1 MSEARLGV
9 LVEQLRRAAGPSASE
24 QRSDRDLLHAY
35 AAGQDEDAFAALVR
49 RHGPLVWHVCRRALP
64 TPQDAEDAFQ
74 ATFLVLAQK
83 APSGGWRESVAPWL
97 YAVARRAASKLRSRL
112 ARQGPAGPERAAP
125 DPLQEMT
132 ARELLATLDE
142 EVAALPKAQRGPVLL
157 CLLEGHTQEEAARL
171 LGTPLIT
178 LRRRLDAGKKA
189 LQARLTRRGVA
200 PSAALGALAFA
211 RLPAA
216 PVPALAAGAR
226 AAALAEGVLVPARS
240 RGLLALLLALAA
252 LGGVGLAACRF
263 LTGAAPPPGG
273 GTTARAA
280 APADPLPPGAVLR
293 LGSARFRH
301 RGQVGSLAYSASGK
315 LLASGGWGNPFVAL
329 WDPETGRERLAARV
343 SRVGVN
349 DLAFSPDGQLLAA
362 AGRDGVAYLWDAAT
376 GKPRLELKGYRG
388 EVKALAFSA
397 RGDALAV
404 AAGTEVRLY
413 DPSKGRVQKTFEAKP
428 GWVSGVAL
436 SPDGRVVAAVAS
448 ALPAALNEHT
458 VHLWD
463 RDTGKRLHEL
473 RGHRGPVLHVAF
485 SRDGRV
491 LATTGQDQTLLWEVA
506 SGKPR
511 GPLGGGSRAA
521 LSSDGKLLAVAGYGG
536 AVRLWELG
544 TGKQVGKLP
553 ANANMVLALAFS
565 PDGKALAS
573 ANGGSVIHL
582 RDLSTGR
589 PRLPLEGHEEL
600 ISSVAWSPD
609 GRAAATHSWDGT
621 VRLWDA
627 GTGKELRRLNVRGGD
642 GADIALP
649 RSVLAA
655 VSFSPDGKLVAATR
669 GDEAVLL
676 WDVRTGKQ
684 AGRYPGERFAF
695 SPDGKW
701 IACSGRGR
709 AVAVNRGVLHLY
721 DRATGTK
728 VRELWGHHTPISW
741 LTFSHDSRT
750 LISAGL
756 AFWSD
761 TAGRETSF
769 LRVWDVATGEERRGL
784 SAEATR
790 MRSLWGFSTEATQ
803 VQALSPDGRTW
814 ASTTRRGETIKLGE
828 VATGGW
834 RGDLSGHAEHVY
846 AVAFSPDGRLLAS
859 ASMDGTVRLWELP
872 DGKEVARL
880 EGHRGWVLSVAFS
893 PDGRRLLSG
902 GADATALVWDVSRF
916 AARARP
922 PASLTA
928 AELERCWVDL
938 GGDARAAY
946 RAAARLL
953 SSPGAAAGLL
963 GARLRPAAGVDGN
976 RLDRLI
982 AELGSDQ
989 FAARERA
996 TEELAKLGELAE
1008 PALRK
1013 ALGGERDLEVKRRI
1027 RRLLDASG
1035 KGKLTPETTRQVRAA
1050 EVLEWLGAA
1059 EPRRLLEALAKGA
1072 PEAPLTRE
1080 AGAALERLRKRPP

>member
-9 LVEQLRRAAGPSASE
+9 LVEQLRRAAGEP
-24 QRSDRDLLHAY
+24 SDRDLLHAY

-74 ATFLVLAQK
+74 ATFLVLARK

-97 YAVARRAASKLRSRL
+97 HAVARRVASKLRSRL
-112 ARQGPAGPERAAP
+112 ARRGPARPERTAP
-125 DPLQEMT
+125 DPLEEMT
-132 ARELLATLDE
+132 ARELLAALDE
-142 EVAALPKAQRGPVLL
+142 EVAALPEAQRGPVLL
-157 CLLEGHTQEEAARL
+157 CLLEGHTQEAAARL

-226 AAALAEGVLVPARS
+226 AAALAEGLLMPARP

-252 LGGVGLAACRF
+252 LGGGGLAACRF
-263 LTGAAPPPGG
+263 LAAPPAPVPRGGAAPA
-273 GTTARAA
+273 GTA
-280 APADPLPPGAVLR
+280 ADPLPAGAVLR

-301 RGQVGSLAYSASGK
+301 RGQVGSLAYSPGGK

-329 WDPETGRERLAARV
+329 WDPETGRERLAVRV
-343 SRVGVN
+343 SQGGVN
-349 DLAFSPDGQLLAA
+349 DLAYSPDGKLLAA

-376 GKPRLELKGYRG
+376 GKPRLEMKGYRG
-388 EVKALAFSA
+388 EVKTLKFSA

-404 AAGTEVRLY
+404 AAGTAIRLV
-413 DPSKGRVQKTFEAKP
+413 DPASGRVQKTFEAAP

-463 RDTGKRLHEL
+463 RDTGERLHEL
-473 RGHRGPVLHVAF
+473 RGHRGAVLHVAF

-506 SGKPR
+506 SGKQC
-511 GPLGGGSRAA
+511 GPLGGAHGGGGRAA

-536 AVRLWELG
+536 AVRVWGLG
-544 TGKQVGKLP
+544 TGKQVGELP

-573 ANGGSVIHL
+573 SNGGSVIHL

-589 PRLPLEGHEEL
+589 PRLPPEGHEEL

-609 GRAAATHSWDGT
+609 GRAVATHSWDGT

-627 GTGKELRRLNVRGGD
+627 GTGQELRRLKVCGAD
-642 GADIALP
+642 GANPALP
-649 RSVLAA
+649 RSVVAE

-669 GDEAVLL
+669 GNEAVLL
-676 WDVRTGKQ
+676 WDARTGRE

-695 SPDGKW
+695 SPDGRW
-701 IACSGRGR
+701 LACAERGK
-709 AVAVNRGVLHLY
+709 AVAANRGVLHLY
-721 DRATGTK
+721 DRATGKK
-728 VRELWGHHTPISW
+728 VRELWGHHTPTAW
-741 LTFSHDSRT
+741 LAFSHDSRT

-769 LRVWDVATGEERRGL
+769 LRVWDVTTGEERRGL

-790 MRSLWGFSTEATQ
+790 MRSLWGLSSEATQ

-846 AVAFSPDGRLLAS
+846 SVAFSPDGRLLAS

-872 DGKEVARL
+872 FGKEVARL
-880 EGHRGWVLSVAFS
+880 EGHRGWVITVAFS
-893 PDGRRLLSG
+893 PDGRRLLSA

-928 AELERCWVDL
+928 AELERYWEDL

-946 RAAARLL
+946 RAADRLL
-953 SSPGAAAGLL
+953 SSPEAAAGLL
-963 GARLRPAAGVDGN
+963 GARLRPAAGGEGK
-976 RLDRLI
+976 RLERLI
-982 AELGSDQ
+982 GELGSDQ
-989 FAARERA
+989 FAAREKA

-1008 PALRK
+1008 PSLRN
-1013 ALGGERDLEVKRRI
+1013 ALGHERDPEVKRRM

-1050 EVLEWLGAA
+1050 ELLEWLGGA
-1059 EPRRLLEALAKGA
+1059 EARRLLGALAKGA
-1072 PEAPLTRE
+1072 PEARLTRE